1 MKAEITYDI
10 YNVRSI
16 NKFIARVE
24 KTHNDSIKSDSGLE
38 LWVDNRYNEHL
49 PRVHHGTVISAPK
62 NCQYVPKGAKI
73 WFHHNVTKLLSPQKI
88 AKDVYYMTYDDTL
101 DNCINNHAIAYEKED
116 GTIEP
121 LGWFMMVNPV
131 GTTEGLKS
139 DAIQIVNLKNLK
151 EDIGEIVYAN
161 QRTLDYFQL
170 KIGDKICY
178 QKSSRYEVDINGQKL
193 FRIRPQTALYKIKE
207 DGSKES

>member
-16 NKFIARVE
+16 HKFIIRVE
-24 KTHNDSIKSDSGLE
+24 KTHNDRLKSDSGLD

-49 PRVHHGTVISAPK
+49 HRAHFGTVISAPK
-62 NCQYVPKGAKI
+62 NCQHVRKGAKI
-73 WFHHNVTKLLSPQKI
+73 WFHHNVTKLLSPQRI
-88 AKDVYYMTYDDTL
+88 AKDVYYMTYNDTL
-101 DNCINNHAIAYEKED
+101 EDSINNHAIAYEKED
-116 GTIEP
+116 GSIES
-121 LGWFMMVNPV
+121 LGWFILVKPT

-139 DAIQIVNLKNLK
+139 EAIQIVNLKNLK

-178 QKSSRYEVDINGQKL
+178 QKSSRYEVDINGDKL
-193 FRIRPQTALYKIKE
+193 FRIRAQTALYKIE
-207 DGSKES
+207 DNGS